1 MADEIEK
8 IRLTADL
15 FDNQLT
21 EVLGD
26 YSARIRNT
34 GTVRNPQIA
43 DRILARGSEF
53 RKDTIIN
60 ILNMGDE
67 EKVKAVAEGKSVV
80 DGTGQ
85 LLMQLKGA
93 FDADN
98 APFDS
103 TKHSLVVA
111 YIPGKNMRAALKNV
125 LIETRKATTGPS
137 IGKITDPTT
146 GKVNETITP
155 SLPLIIDGANIKI
168 AGTGE
173 KAASLGVFFVSE
185 DETATTPAI
194 LIVHNN
200 PSQLTVVAPALGE
213 GQYFVELRT
222 QYSSG
227 SGTLVKEP
235 RTSRYPLLLTVGS
248 TGGGSDDDDRP
259 VIE

>member
-1 MADEIEK
+1 MADENEK

-21 EVLGD
+21 EVKGD
-26 YSARIRNT
+26 FSARIRNT
-34 GTVRNPQIA
+34 GTLRNPHIA
-43 DRILARGSEF
+43 DRILARGSEY
-53 RKDTIIN
+53 RKDTIVN
-60 ILNMGDE
+60 ILTMGDQ
-67 EKVKAVAEGKSVV
+67 EKVKAIAEGKSVV

-85 LLMQLKGA
+85 FLMQLKGA

-98 APFDS
+98 APFDPA
-103 TKHSLVVA
+103 KHSLVVS
-111 YIPGKNMRAALKNV
+111 YVPSKEMHKALLDV

-137 IGKITDPTT
+137 IGKITDPKT

-155 SLPLIIDGANIKI
+155 SMPLIIDGANIKI
-168 AGTGE
+168 IGTE
-173 KAASLGVFFVSE
+173 DNTDSLGVFFVSE
-185 DETATTPAI
+185 DETKTTPAI

-200 PSQLTVVAPALGE
+200 PSQLTVVAPALGD

-227 SGTLVKEP
+227 SGTLVKES
-235 RTSRYPLLLTVGS
+235 RTSRFPLLLTVG
-248 TGGGSDDDDRP
+248 GGGGDDDRP